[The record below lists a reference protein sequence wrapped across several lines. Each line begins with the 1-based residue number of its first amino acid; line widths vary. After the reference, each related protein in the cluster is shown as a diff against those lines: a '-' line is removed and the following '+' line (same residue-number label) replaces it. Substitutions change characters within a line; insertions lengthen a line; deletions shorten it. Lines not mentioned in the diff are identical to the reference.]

1 LSLGL
6 FEALI
11 DLSRS
16 LWYLEKKKKRVEN
29 QSFGH
34 KTPLP

>member
-16 LWYLEKKKKRVEN
+16 LWYLEKKKRVEN